1 MRIKVILPVL
11 LLTSYFLILPPSVL
25 ANSIYNRSPWPEAYK
40 GLDFEKD
47 NTDFEDAAHPCFR
60 TAGRSFKV
68 THKDSFK
75 LSGLS
80 VYVYV
85 PNRQEPRFSRD
96 LLRLSFLDS
105 ASQVLVNKVSPS
117 YSAVI
122 SRDGNAQPT
131 FEVYF
136 PLNLNVAGGIPYTA
150 NLECLSDEDL
160 LRIVE
165 SSRVGDGLTEYYDA
179 TTGKVFPYYM
189 TGRKL
194 LFTTFSERL
203 SAHFPSFAKA
213 TEGRPSLATN
223 SPPKFHPVIFVHG
236 LGGSPSAFDGSED
249 QSRNYVKLLTDLGY
263 PSDYIYLYSYGYK
276 EDGRGG
282 RYYNYQGDIREIA
295 QGMEVAVATLSD
307 RYKAQGGDGKVDIV
321 AHSLGNLVTRQYL
334 LTHKDNHKIRRYVG
348 VGAPFKGAWWGWIE
362 D

>member
-1 MRIKVILPVL
+1 MRIKVTLPVL
-11 LLTSYFLILPPSVL
+11 ILASYFLLLPPSVL
-25 ANSIYNRSPWPEAYK
+25 ANSIYNRSPWPEVYK

-47 NTDFEDAAHPCFR
+47 NTDFQDAAHYCDR
-60 TAGRSFKV
+60 TRGRSFKLS
-68 THKDSFK
+68 HKDSFK

-85 PNRQEPRFSRD
+85 PNRQEPRFSQD
-96 LLRLSFLDS
+96 LLRLSFLDQN
-105 ASQVLVNKVSPS
+105 SQTLVSKMPPS
-117 YSAVI
+117 YSSVI
-122 SRDGNAQPT
+122 SRDGNAQPI

-136 PLNLNVAGGIPYTA
+136 PLNLNVGGVTYTA

-236 LGGSPSAFDGSED
+236 LGGTPGAFDGSED

-263 PSDYIYLYSYGYK
+263 PSESVYL
-276 EDGRGG
+276 
-282 RYYNYQGDIREIA
+282 
-295 QGMEVAVATLSD
+295 
-307 RYKAQGGDGKVDIV
+307 
-321 AHSLGNLVTRQYL
+321 
-334 LTHKDNHKIRRYVG
+334 
-348 VGAPFKGAWWGWIE
+348 
-362 D
+362 